1 MRYCK
6 QTDIEKHQLYLIDMD
21 SQIKDDVWHRI
32 VKSGKLKSGK
42 KKMKNIGFRSI
53 MVLRDED
60 GLRATDALCRHMAWP
75 LAYGGKVEDGCITC
89 PLHKTRYD
97 LENGQVK
104 EWSPFP
110 LFPLYGKIV
119 GKMRKQSPLVIHKVR
134 ESNGWIEV
142 RLND

>member
-1 MRYCK
+1 M
-6 QTDIEKHQLYLIDMD
+6 
-21 SQIKDDVWHRI
+21 
-32 VKSGKLKSGK
+32 KSDKLKSGK
-42 KKMKNIGFRSI
+42 KKMKTIGLRSI
-53 MVLRDED
+53 MVLRDNE

-89 PLHKTRYD
+89 PLHKTKYD

-119 GKMRKQSPLVIHKVR
+119 GKMRKQSPLGIHKVR
-134 ESNGWIEV
+134 ELDGWIEV
-142 RLND
+142 LLND

>member
-1 MRYCK
+1 M
-6 QTDIEKHQLYLIDMD
+6 EL
-21 SQIKDDVWHRI
+21 SQKNDDWHRI
-32 VKSGKLKSGK
+32 IKSERLKSGK
-42 KKMKNIGFRSI
+42 KKMKNIGLRSI
-53 MVLRDED
+53 MVLRNED

-110 LFPLYGKIV
+110 LFPLFGKIV

-134 ESNGWIEV
+134 ELDGWIEV
-142 RLND
+142 RLNN